1 MRLLM
6 MGTGP
11 FAVPTFES
19 LLDSE
24 HQMVAL
30 VTRPTPPPKG
40 RVKSP
45 PNPMRDVAEQRGV
58 RVLTPAD
65 VNAAEVREQLAACQ
79 PDLLVVCDYGQILSV
94 ETLGCAPLG
103 GVNLHASLLPLYR
116 GAAPINWAL
125 LDGREQTGVT
135 VIHMTPRLD
144 GGPCLVQIPA
154 AIGPSEEAPE
164 LERRLAQIGVGAVQ
178 QAIALVAAWDR
189 HSPLG
194 VRQDPAL
201 ATRARRLRKE
211 DGDVQWDRPA
221 VRIFNQVRALKPWPG
236 TYSVWRGQDGAELRV
251 ILDRV
256 SLAAAGP
263 CAAPPGEVVHAAPQ
277 QLWVATGDGVLSLD
291 CVQPAGKRAMLIAEF
306 LRGHGVQV
314 GDAFLRTTRS

>member
-11 FAVPTFES
+11 FAVPTCES

-24 HQMVAL
+24 HHVLAL

-45 PNPMRDVAEQRGV
+45 PNPTRAVAERRGV

-65 VNAAEVREQLAACQ
+65 ANAAEVREQLAACRA
-79 PDLLVVCDYGQILSV
+79 DLLVVCDYGQILSV
-94 ETLGCAPLG
+94 ETLACTPLG
-103 GVNLHASLLPLYR
+103 GINLHASLLPLYR

-125 LDGREQTGVT
+125 LDGQAETGVT

-144 GGPCLVQIPA
+144 GGPCLIQIPT
-154 AIGPSEEAPE
+154 AIGPTEEAPD
-164 LERRLAQIGVGAVQ
+164 LERRLAQLGVGAVH
-178 QAIALVAAWDR
+178 QALALLAAWDR

-211 DGDVQWDRPA
+211 DGEVQWERPA
-221 VRIFNQVRALKPWPG
+221 VRIVNQVRALKPWPG
-236 TYSVWRGQDGAELRV
+236 TFSVWHGRDGAELRL

-256 SLAAAGP
+256 SLAAASP
-263 CAAPPGEVVHAAPQ
+263 CAASPGEVVRVEPQ
-277 QLWVATGDGVLSLD
+277 QLRVATGDGMLSLD
-291 CVQPAGKRAMLIAEF
+291 YVQPAGKRAMPIAEF
-306 LRGHGVQV
+306 LRGHAVHV
-314 GDAFLRTTRS
+314 GDRFGSARG